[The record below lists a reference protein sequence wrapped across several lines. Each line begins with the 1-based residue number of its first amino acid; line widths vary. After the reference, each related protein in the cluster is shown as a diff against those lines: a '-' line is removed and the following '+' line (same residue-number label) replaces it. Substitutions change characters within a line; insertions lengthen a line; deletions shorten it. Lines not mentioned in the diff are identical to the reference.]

1 MDSLTAVIAL
11 VLLVTLPKHGLG
23 QLPRNHCP
31 RYFQYQGYNGQ
42 YIGLVNVAFNP
53 QYNNHTLFLE
63 FSQPGYHEFDY
74 VGNLGTLD
82 SDNTIQEN
90 LSRGESIQYRVDFP
104 IPTVPPKITLIQ
116 VVDDRPLCRD
126 QQYSPPSTAIT
137 LQHTLTRSVVRFTG
151 PVVPPQQARNPSWAN
166 PNSIA
171 SGPVSLPAAQFST
184 SEAFESVSR
193 SKSRT
198 SSSFGTSWAPVSS
211 SSNRSFELE
220 SNGNTILLP
229 AIVKTSTNS
238 GFATSWQPVSS
249 LKNSGEASEGQILR
263 GETPS
268 RGSPNSSPTETISA
282 ITSSGSSSET
292 IPCGRERTSATTPL
306 IFQGQSLERGQL
318 PWLVGIFERRER
330 NGPSFFCGGTLIS
343 TSTVLTAAHCFRFP
357 GRDLPASRTAIS
369 LGRNSLDILSP
380 GEFRGVSQLL
390 IHENYRFERM
400 TEADLALLRMDQPVR
415 FTDFIVPICLWDTSQ
430 RLVLPQ
436 GYRTYV
442 AGWGP
447 DEAGTGNSDVS
458 KVTDLNI
465 VSESNCTL
473 QLPQVLVQPSSI
485 CAKKVGAGPCSSDG
499 GGPLM
504 LREGNVWVLRG
515 VVSGGRINV
524 KERTCDLTKP
534 SVFTDVAK
542 HIDWVRRNIW
552 N

>member
-1 MDSLTAVIAL
+1 MGSLSVAIAL
-11 VLLVTLPKHGLG
+11 TLLVTLPKYGLG
-23 QLPRNHCP
+23 QLPRNYCS
-31 RYFQYQGYNGQ
+31 RYFAYQGYNGQ

-53 QYNNHTLFLE
+53 QFNNHTLFLE
-63 FSQPGYHEFDY
+63 FSQPGYHEFEY

-90 LSRGESIQYRVDFP
+90 LRSGWSIRYRVDFP
-104 IPTVPPKITLIQ
+104 IPNVPPKITRIQ
-116 VVDDRPLCRD
+116 VDDERPLCSD

-137 LQHTLTRSVVRFTG
+137 LQHTLTTSVVRVPG
-151 PVVPPQQARNPSWAN
+151 SVVRPQQGRNPSWGN
-166 PNSIA
+166 PNSIP
-171 SGPVSLPAAQFST
+171 SGPDSLPQGNVVYGEL
-184 SEAFESVSR
+184 EAFE
-193 SKSRT
+193 KTRT
-198 SSSFGTSWAPVSS
+198 A
-211 SSNRSFELE
+211 
-220 SNGNTILLP
+220 
-229 AIVKTSTNS
+229 S
-238 GFATSWQPVSS
+238 GFATSWEPVSS
-249 LKNSGEASEGQILR
+249 SNITSFKLEDSGPASTDAISLEATGVASVASGFATSWEPVSSSKNSDSGRQTFPGENL
-263 GETPS
+263 S
-268 RGSPNSSPTETISA
+268 RGNSNSSPTRPISA
-282 ITSSGSSSET
+282 ITSSSSSSET
-292 IPCGRERTSATTPL
+292 IACGRERTTATTPL

-330 NGPSFFCGGTLIS
+330 NGPSFICGGTLIS

-390 IHENYRFERM
+390 IHENYRFEQM

-447 DEAGTGNSDVS
+447 DEAGTGNTDVS
-458 KVTDLNI
+458 KVTDLSI

-473 QLPQVLVQPSSI
+473 QLPHVLVQPSSL
-485 CAKKVGAGPCSSDG
+485 CAKKVGAGPCATDG

-504 LREGNVWVLRG
+504 LREGNVWILRG
-515 VVSGGRINV
+515 VISGGRINV

-534 SVFTDVAK
+534 TVFTDVAK
-542 HIDWVRRNIW
+542 HIDWLRRNIW